1 VLLADDYPAMHIAL
15 TRLLTPL
22 YDVVGSVS
30 DGRTVLE
37 ATTRLQPDV
46 VVIDVGLPGV
56 NGLDACLQ
64 LKAAAPAVSVIVFTA
79 ADDASLRARAIE
91 VGASAFVLKFR
102 ANDLVPA
109 IQRAVAGINGPVVS
123 DASQWHGHPEGPAWT
138 T

>member
-1 VLLADDYPAMHIAL
+1 
-15 TRLLTPL
+15 
-22 YDVVGSVS
+22 
-30 DGRTVLE
+30 
-37 ATTRLQPDV
+37 
-46 VVIDVGLPGV
+46 VIDVGLPEV

-123 DASQWHGHPEGPAWT
+123 DASQWHGHREGPAWT